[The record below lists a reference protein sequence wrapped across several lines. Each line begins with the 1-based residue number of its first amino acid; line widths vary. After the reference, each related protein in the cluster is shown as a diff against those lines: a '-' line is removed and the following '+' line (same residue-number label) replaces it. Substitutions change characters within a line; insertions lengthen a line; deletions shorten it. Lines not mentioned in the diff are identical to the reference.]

1 MFINNSKYNI
11 LNKKYISN
19 YFVNFCENNLHY
31 SFKKSNINVNLNIL
45 YMNLT
50 NILYEEFNLH
60 NSVHSINSVSKND
73 IVYLLGSELLNK
85 TNLGFTIFQGHH
97 LNLEHLSVDLI
108 LPSIT
113 FLEKSSDYINIEGN
127 YLQTNFILYPPFFCR
142 ND

>member
-1 MFINNSKYNI
+1 
-11 LNKKYISN
+11 
-19 YFVNFCENNLHY
+19 
-31 SFKKSNINVNLNIL
+31 
-45 YMNLT
+45 MNLT

-113 FLEKSSDYINIEGN
+113 FLEKSKFKLKLINSNPDLSNSFLTIS
-127 YLQTNFILYPPFFCR
+127 
-142 ND
+142 